1 MPTSDDVGYIR
12 RLASDFEYYAPR
24 VLKVKPKRGGRVIPF
39 ELNRAQLSIHKRLEE
54 QKAAIGRV
62 RALILKGR
70 QQGASTYVQGRY
82 YHRTSTRFG
91 IKAFILAHEDKATQ
105 NLFAMTDGFYTNSP
119 AELRP
124 RLGAANANELVFEG
138 LRSGYAVATAGSK
151 DTGRSA
157 TAQLFHGSEVA
168 FWKNAETHMM
178 GIGQIVPNDPGTEI
192 ILESTANGVG
202 NLFHNSWQLAEA
214 GASDFIP
221 IFTPWFWSLEYSED
235 PPPGYTF
242 STEDVEYQQMY
253 GCTTAQLYWRRRKI
267 DTDFQ
272 GDELR
277 FAQEYPATAAEAFV
291 NVGHRPFISVEA
303 VLKARKAKGI
313 EAFGARILG
322 VDPAR
327 YGGARSAM
335 VWRQG
340 RVAYKMQ
347 THQGLNT
354 MQLAS
359 LVAQEIQGGRVDK
372 VFIDAGGLGAGV
384 VDRLHELGY
393 QDIVVEVNFGEK
405 ATEPEKYLNKRAECW
420 DGAMH
425 WITDQVVQIVDS
437 DELQADLVGPTHS
450 YSSGTMRLAIE
461 TKESMEK
468 RQVRSP
474 DCGDAL
480 ALTFAYPV
488 SAVFDKSHPPVAQ
501 GYAPRRI
508 QRKSS
513 DWRVR

>member
-1 MPTSDDVGYIR
+1 VATSDEIGYVR
-12 RLASDFEYYAPR
+12 RLKQDFEFYAPK
-24 VLKVKPKRGGRVIPF
+24 VLRIKPKKGGRAVPF
-39 ELNRAQLSIHKRLEE
+39 ELNKAQLAIHNKLEA
-54 QKAAIGRV
+54 QRKLTGKV

-82 YHRTSTRFG
+82 YHRTSMSFG

-105 NLFAMTDGFYTNSP
+105 NLFAMTEGFYNASP
-119 AELRP
+119 GELKP
-124 RLGAANANELVFEG
+124 RLGAANANELVFEA

-178 GIGQIVPNDPGTEI
+178 GIGQIVPNDEGTEI

-202 NLFHNSWQLAEA
+202 NLFHNSWQAAES
-214 GASDFIP
+214 GASDYQA
-221 IFTPWFWSLEYSED
+221 IFTPWFWSLEYSDE
-235 PPPGYTF
+235 PPKGYTF
-242 STEDVEYQQMY
+242 SMEDVQYQEMH
-253 GCTTAQLYWRRRKI
+253 GCTTNQLYWRRRKI
-267 DTDFQ
+267 DTDFS

-291 NVGHRPFISVEA
+291 NVGHRPFISIEA
-303 VLKARKAKGI
+303 VLKARKAKSV

-347 THQGLNT
+347 AHQGLNT

-359 LVAQEIQGGRVDK
+359 LVGQEIEGGRVDK
-372 VFIDAGGLGAGV
+372 VFVDAGGLGAGV

-420 DGAMH
+420 DGARN
-425 WITDQVVQIVDS
+425 WIEGQVAQIVDS

-450 YSSGTMRLAIE
+450 YSSGTQRLAIE
-461 TKESMEK
+461 TKEQMEK

-474 DCGDAL
+474 DLGDAL

-488 SAVFDKSHPPVAQ
+488 SAVFDKSHPPVAH

-508 QRKSS
+508 QRKST